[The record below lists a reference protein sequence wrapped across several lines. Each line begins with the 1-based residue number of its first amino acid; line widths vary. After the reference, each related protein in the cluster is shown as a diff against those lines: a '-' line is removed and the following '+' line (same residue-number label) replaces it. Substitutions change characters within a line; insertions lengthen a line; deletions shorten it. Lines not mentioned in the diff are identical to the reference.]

1 MNFFFGIKN
10 SEFSSE
16 LQIPTFQNRRPS
28 TIDIAL
34 FKAYPENNTWNIKE
48 LKKNKINNDF
58 FLLKNEEISNKDIFF
73 LAYHDNLDNYDYIK
87 LKNFNNF
94 TDTIPAYR
102 ANLKIILDNG
112 GFSSYQ
118 SEYPFSMI
126 QKKGTILSSIS
137 SIANEDA
144 EKNYIF
150 IKNIYESPIF
160 ENFTAYLVNIK
171 NKKIEEQIE
180 IKTNYTN
187 SFELNR
193 KLIKP
198 EIFLI
203 TKKYIGIPMFISI
216 KNKHVSFEH
225 THPPHEYILS
235 KNKFKKITE
244 LKEEINAIIN

>member
-1 MNFFFGIKN
+1 MNYFFGIKN
-10 SEFSSE
+10 SEFLSE
-16 LQIPTFQNRRPS
+16 IQIPTFQNRNRNS
-28 TIDIAL
+28 VNICL
-34 FKAYPENNTWNIKE
+34 FKAYPENNRWNIEE
-48 LKKNKINNDF
+48 LKNNKINNDF
-58 FLLKNEEISNKDIFF
+58 FLLKSEEISNKDIFF
-73 LAYHDNLDNYDYIK
+73 LAYQNNLDNYDYLK

-94 TDTIPAYR
+94 TVTVPAYR
-102 ANLKIILDNG
+102 ANLKIILNNG

-137 SIANEDA
+137 SIANENA

-171 NKKIEEQIE
+171 NKTIEEKIEIR
-180 IKTNYTN
+180 TNYTN
-187 SFELNR
+187 SFELNK

-203 TKKYIGIPMFISI
+203 TKKYIGIPMFVSI
-216 KNKHVSFEH
+216 KNKHISFEH

-235 KNKFKKITE
+235 QNKFKKITE
-244 LKEEINAIIN
+244 LKEEINAIVN

>member
-10 SEFSSE
+10 SEFNSE
-16 LQIPTFQNRRPS
+16 IQIPTFQNKNPNS
-28 TIDIAL
+28 TNILL
-34 FKAYPENNTWNIKE
+34 FKGYAENNKWRIEE
-48 LKKNKINNDF
+48 LKNNKINKDF

-73 LAYHDNLDNYDYIK
+73 LANRKDLDNYDFLK

-94 TDTIPAYR
+94 TDTSPAYR
-102 ANLKIILDNG
+102 ANFKIILKDG

-126 QKKGTILSSIS
+126 KKKGTILSSIS
-137 SIANEDA
+137 SIANKDA

-150 IKNIYESPIF
+150 IKNIYEDPIY
-160 ENFTAYLVNIK
+160 ENFNAYIVNIK
-171 NKKIEEQIE
+171 SKKIEENIE

-187 SFELNR
+187 SFEL
-193 KLIKP
+193 KSSLIKP

-203 TKKYIGIPMFISI
+203 TKKYIGVPMFVSI
-216 KNKHVSFEH
+216 KNKHVSLEH

-235 KNKFKKITE
+235 KNSFKKIAE
-244 LKEEINAIIN
+244 LKNEINEIIN

>member
-1 MNFFFGIKN
+1 MNYFFGIKN
-10 SEFSSE
+10 SEFLSE
-16 LQIPTFQNRRPS
+16 IQIPTFQNRNS
-28 TIDIAL
+28 NSVNISL
-34 FKAYPENNTWNIKE
+34 FKAFPENNKWNIKE
-48 LKKNKINNDF
+48 LKNHKINNDF
-58 FLLKNEEISNKDIFF
+58 FLLKNEEISNNDIFF
-73 LAYHDNLDNYDYIK
+73 LAYPNNFSNYDYLK

-94 TDTIPAYR
+94 TDTVPAYR
-102 ANLKIILDNG
+102 ANLKIMLNNG

-118 SEYPFSMI
+118 SEYPFTMI

-137 SIANEDA
+137 SIANKDA

-150 IKNIYESPIF
+150 IKNIYELPIF
-160 ENFTAYLVNIK
+160 ESFTAYLVNIR
-171 NKKIEEQIE
+171 KKTIEEKIE

-187 SFELNR
+187 SFELNK

-235 KNKFKKITE
+235 QNKFKKITE
-244 LKEEINAIIN
+244 LKEEINAIVN

>member
-1 MNFFFGIKN
+1 MNYFFGIKN
-10 SEFSSE
+10 SEFLSE
-16 LQIPTFQNRRPS
+16 IQIPTFQNRNPNS
-28 TIDIAL
+28 VNICL
-34 FKAYPENNTWNIKE
+34 FKAYPENNRWSIEE
-48 LKKNKINNDF
+48 LKNNKINNDF
-58 FLLKNEEISNKDIFF
+58 FLLKSEEISNKDIFF
-73 LAYHDNLDNYDYIK
+73 LAYQNNLDNYDYIK

-94 TDTIPAYR
+94 TATVPAYR
-102 ANLKIILDNG
+102 ANLKIILNNG

-137 SIANEDA
+137 SIANENA

-160 ENFTAYLVNIK
+160 ENFTAYLVNIRSK
-171 NKKIEEQIE
+171 TIEEKIE

-187 SFELNR
+187 SFELNK

-203 TKKYIGIPMFISI
+203 TKKYIGIPMFVSI

-235 KNKFKKITE
+235 QNKFKKITE
-244 LKEEINAIIN
+244 LKEEINAIVN

>member
-1 MNFFFGIKN
+1 MNYFFGIKN
-10 SEFSSE
+10 YEFLSEI
-16 LQIPTFQNRRPS
+16 QIPTFQNRNPNS
-28 TIDIAL
+28 VNIAL
-34 FKAYPENNTWNIKE
+34 FKAYPENNRWNIKE

-73 LAYHDNLDNYDYIK
+73 LAYPNNLDNYDYLK

-94 TDTIPAYR
+94 TDTVPAYR
-102 ANLKIILDNG
+102 ANLKIVLNNG

-137 SIANEDA
+137 SIANSDA

-150 IKNIYESPIF
+150 IKNIYEFPIF

-171 NKKIEEQIE
+171 NKTIEEKIE

-187 SFELNR
+187 SFQLNK

-203 TKKYIGIPMFISI
+203 TKKYIGIPMFVSI
-216 KNKHVSFEH
+216 KNKHISFEH

-235 KNKFKKITE
+235 QNKFKKITE
-244 LKEEINAIIN
+244 LKEEINAIVN